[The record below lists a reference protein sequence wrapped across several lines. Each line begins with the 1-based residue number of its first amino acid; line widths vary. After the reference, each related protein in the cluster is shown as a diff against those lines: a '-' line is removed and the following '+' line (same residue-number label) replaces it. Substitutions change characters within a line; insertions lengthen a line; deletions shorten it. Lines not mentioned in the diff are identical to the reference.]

1 MIFYKKELES
11 IIDFAVFPGIQG
23 GPHNNQIAGLATQL
37 LELKTSRFKE
47 YIIQV
52 KNNAKF
58 LANFFLDRGFNVLTG
73 GTDNHLIL
81 IDLKNKDISG
91 SKLELICDMVDIS
104 LNKNSV
110 VGDKSAFNPGGVR
123 IGTPALTT
131 RGLKENEFQRLETLF
146 VNV

>member
-1 MIFYKKELES
+1 VLECLGS
-11 IIDFAVFPGIQG
+11 VFT
-23 GPHNNQIAGLATQL
+23 N
-37 LELKTSRFKE
+37 K